1 MDTINKSSTKNS
13 HTLMEDATQDNDA
26 EEDALRPEI
35 SKFSTTLQ
43 LRDSGYA
50 WLVLCAIFLNTVLI
64 HGYLHSFGILSSAVM
79 DYYPDSSGTMAG
91 IIMGLLS
98 FSRNVLTPF
107 VGTLANKIGIRKSM
121 CFGAFLY
128 ASGLFISFFCT
139 SVIQLA
145 VTLGVCIGLSQCI
158 LESSQ
163 ISLMSQYFVSKLS
176 IANGVRGAASP
187 FGGIVYPIVLT
198 LLLEHFGLKLTFLLL
213 GAINFHTLISA
224 MMMRSM
230 SIHLK
235 IMALDK
241 TYNIFK
247 KVENQV
253 NSSES
258 TRFQKRFPEKSGNYD
273 LNSVSCDTVSRNF
286 SKRDKEKLYFQIVKQ
301 HESIKQEKPKKK
313 LQFQFFKNPNY
324 LLYILLAFILPM
336 AVPLVTYYTIL
347 YTKNYLRMTAYE
359 VTVLVS
365 FQSASDFFLR
375 IFIGYINNKKICD
388 KSIVLMICFWICA
401 IGVLLIP
408 LGDNLKFL
416 MVAVGLYTFGPASYI
431 SSLTV
436 ILCEEFGKEN
446 ITSTWGFVKT
456 THGIFAFI
464 HSFLIGYIV
473 DTTGGYTIPF
483 VIMGCGMALCGFFM
497 AIQVFARKCY
507 HKETCNLNACNT

>member
-1 MDTINKSSTKNS
+1 MDNINKSSTKNS
-13 HTLMEDATQDNDA
+13 HTLMEDTTHDNDG

-98 FSRNVLTPF
+98 FSRNVKESIDELRADILKLRQMVKIDLKQLNISPF

-128 ASGLFISFFCT
+128 ATGLFVSFFCT
-139 SVIQLA
+139 SVIQLS

-158 LESSQ
+158 IESSQ

-187 FGGIVYPIVLT
+187 FGGIIYPIVLT

-241 TYNIFK
+241 TYNIFR
-247 KVENQV
+247 KVENQI
-253 NSSES
+253 NSPES
-258 TRFQKRFPEKSGNYD
+258 TRFQKRFSEKSGNYD
-273 LNSVSCDTVSRNF
+273 LNPVSCDTVSRNF
-286 SKRDKEKLYFQIVKQ
+286 SKRDKEKLYFQILKQ
-301 HESIKQEKPKKK
+301 HESIKKEKPKKK

-359 VTVLVS
+359 VTILVS

-375 IFIGYINNKKICD
+375 IFIGFINNKKICD
-388 KSIVLMICFWICA
+388 KSVVLMICFWICA
-401 IGVLLIP
+401 VGVLLIP
-408 LGDNLKFL
+408 LGDNLTFL
-416 MVAVGLYTFGPASYI
+416 MIAVGLYTFGPASYI

-446 ITSTWGFVKT
+446 ITSTWGFV
-456 THGIFAFI
+456 I
-464 HSFLIGYIV
+464 L
-473 DTTGGYTIPF
+473 
-483 VIMGCGMALCGFFM
+483 
-497 AIQVFARKCY
+497 
-507 HKETCNLNACNT
+507 

>member
-1 MDTINKSSTKNS
+1 
-13 HTLMEDATQDNDA
+13 
-26 EEDALRPEI
+26 
-35 SKFSTTLQ
+35 
-43 LRDSGYA
+43 
-50 WLVLCAIFLNTVLI
+50 
-64 HGYLHSFGILSSAVM
+64 
-79 DYYPDSSGTMAG
+79 
-91 IIMGLLS
+91 
-98 FSRNVLTPF
+98 
-107 VGTLANKIGIRKSM
+107 
-121 CFGAFLY
+121 
-128 ASGLFISFFCT
+128 
-139 SVIQLA
+139 
-145 VTLGVCIGLSQCI
+145 
-158 LESSQ
+158 
-163 ISLMSQYFVSKLS
+163 MSQYFVSKLS

-388 KSIVLMICFWICA
+388 KSVVLMIW
-401 IGVLLIP
+401 
-408 LGDNLKFL
+408 
-416 MVAVGLYTFGPASYI
+416 
-431 SSLTV
+431 
-436 ILCEEFGKEN
+436 
-446 ITSTWGFVKT
+446 
-456 THGIFAFI
+456 
-464 HSFLIGYIV
+464 
-473 DTTGGYTIPF
+473 
-483 VIMGCGMALCGFFM
+483 
-497 AIQVFARKCY
+497 
-507 HKETCNLNACNT
+507 